1 MNKRGPWLECDMT
14 KQILFVDDEL
24 KILQGLERQLNTRF
38 NIQTAQDPQEG
49 LRTVRQ
55 NGPFAVVVADFRMP
69 GMNGI
74 QFLAEVKHVNPDSV
88 RVMLTGQADLNTA
101 ISAVNE
107 GSIFRF
113 LTKPC
118 PTEVLTAA
126 LDSAVEQ
133 HRLITS
139 ERELLE
145 KTLHGSI
152 KVLTEVLSLVSPGAF
167 SRACLVRGYATHM
180 ATRLKLRSVW
190 EFELAGMLCQLG
202 YITVPQQV
210 LDKVAA
216 RQQLSPDEQTV
227 FSSHPAVAERLLENI
242 PRLETVARMIRN
254 QDSPPQLEERLEAL
268 FEHGDVVAV
277 GTAILRTA
285 LEFDRLGSTGK
296 PRRDALEQMRQAGL
310 FNSRLL
316 EALETA
322 EVGAVERRM
331 TMLRVNE
338 LNTTMIA
345 NQDICTNKG
354 VLLLPKGE
362 GLTTPMI
369 ERLLGF
375 AKTVGIP
382 QPISVLIPQ
391 SSHTA

>member
-1 MNKRGPWLECDMT
+1 MT
-14 KQILFVDDEL
+14 QQILFVDDEP
-24 KILQGLERQLNTRF
+24 KILQALERQLNTRF
-38 NIQTAQDPQEG
+38 HMQTVQDPEGG

-74 QFLAEVKHVNPDSV
+74 QFLAQVKHLSPDTV
-88 RVMLTGQADLNTA
+88 RVMLTGQGDLNTA
-101 ISAVNE
+101 IAAVNE

-133 HRLITS
+133 HRLITA
-139 ERELLE
+139 ERELTE
-145 KTLHGSI
+145 KTLRGSI

-167 SRACLVRGYATHM
+167 SHACLVRKYATHM

-190 EFELAGMLCQLG
+190 EFELAAMLCQLG

-210 LDKVAA
+210 LDKVAT
-216 RQQLSPDEQTV
+216 RQKLSPDEQAV

-254 QDSPPQLEERLEAL
+254 QDSPPRLEERTAAL
-268 FEHGDVVAV
+268 FEHGDVVAL

-285 LEFDRLGSTGK
+285 LEFERLGSTGR

-322 EVGAVERRM
+322 EIGTVERRVR
-331 TMLRVNE
+331 MLRVNE
-338 LNTTMIA
+338 LNTTMVA

-354 VLLLPKGE
+354 VLLLPQGE
-362 GLTTPMI
+362 GLTMPMI
-369 ERLLGF
+369 ERLRGF
-375 AKTVGIP
+375 ARTVGIP
-382 QPISVLIPQ
+382 QPISVLIPC
-391 SSHTA
+391 SSSTPSV

>member
-1 MNKRGPWLECDMT
+1 MT
-14 KQILFVDDEL
+14 PQILFVDDEP
-24 KILQGLERQLNTRF
+24 KILQALERQLNNNF
-38 NIQTAQDPQEG
+38 HMQTAQGPEQG
-49 LRTVRQ
+49 LEIVRQ
-55 NGPFAVVVADFRMP
+55 KGPFAVVVSDFRMP

-74 QFLAEVKHVNPDSV
+74 QFLAEVKRANPDTV
-88 RVMLTGQADLNTA
+88 RVMLTGQGDLNTA
-101 ISAVNE
+101 IAAVNE

-118 PTEVLTAA
+118 PTEILTAA

-167 SRACLVRGYATHM
+167 SHACLVRRYATHM
-180 ATRLKLRSVW
+180 ATRLRLRSVW
-190 EFELAGMLCQLG
+190 EFGLAAMLCQLG
-202 YITVPQQV
+202 YITVPEQV

-216 RQQLSPDEQTV
+216 GQTLSPDEKAV
-227 FSSHPAVAERLLENI
+227 FSAHPAVAERLLENI

-254 QDSPPQLEERLEAL
+254 QDSPPRLEERKETL

-285 LEFDRLGSTGK
+285 LEFERLGSTGK
-296 PRRDALEQMRQAGL
+296 HRREALELMRQAGL

-322 EVGAVERRM
+322 EIGAVERRAL
-331 TMLRVNE
+331 MLRVNE
-338 LNTTMIA
+338 LNTTMVA

-362 GLTTPMI
+362 GLTMPMI
-369 ERLLGF
+369 ERLRGF
-375 AKTVGIP
+375 ARTVGIP
-382 QPISVLIPQ
+382 QPISVLIPH
-391 SSHTA
+391 SSGTPPV

>member
-1 MNKRGPWLECDMT
+1 MN
-14 KQILFVDDEL
+14 
-24 KILQGLERQLNTRF
+24 
-38 NIQTAQDPQEG
+38 
-49 LRTVRQ
+49 
-55 NGPFAVVVADFRMP
+55 
-69 GMNGI
+69 
-74 QFLAEVKHVNPDSV
+74 
-88 RVMLTGQADLNTA
+88 
-101 ISAVNE
+101 
-107 GSIFRF
+107 
-113 LTKPC
+113 
-118 PTEVLTAA
+118 
-126 LDSAVEQ
+126 
-133 HRLITS
+133 
-139 ERELLE
+139 
-145 KTLHGSI
+145 
-152 KVLTEVLSLVSPGAF
+152 
-167 SRACLVRGYATHM
+167 
-180 ATRLKLRSVW
+180 LRSVW

-216 RQQLSPDEQTV
+216 SQKLSPDEQAV

-254 QDSPPQLEERLEAL
+254 QDSPPQPEERTEAL

-296 PRRDALEQMRQAGL
+296 LRQDALEQMGQAGL
-310 FNSRLL
+310 FNPRLL
-316 EALETA
+316 AALETA
-322 EVGAVERRM
+322 DVAAVERKVA
-331 TMLRVNE
+331 MLKVNE
-338 LNTTMIA
+338 LDTTMIA

-382 QPISVLIPQ
+382 QPISMLIPQ
-391 SSHTA
+391 SPPTL

>member
-1 MNKRGPWLECDMT
+1 MIPR
-14 KQILFVDDEL
+14 ILFVDDEP
-24 KILQGLERQLNTRF
+24 KILQALERQLSTKF
-38 NIQTAQDPQEG
+38 QVQTAQDPEEG

-55 NGPFAVVVADFRMP
+55 GEPFAVVVSDFRMP

-74 QFLAEVKHVNPDSV
+74 QFLAEVKHANPDTV

-118 PTEVLTAA
+118 PTQVLTAA

-145 KTLHGSI
+145 KTLRGSI
-152 KVLTEVLSLVSPGAF
+152 KVLTEVLSLVSPAAF
-167 SRACLVRGYATHM
+167 SHACLLRRYATHI
-180 ATRLKLRSVW
+180 ADRLKLRSVW
-190 EFELAGMLCQLG
+190 EFELAAMLCQLG

-216 RQQLSPDEQTV
+216 HQRLSPDEQAV

-254 QDSPPQLEERLEAL
+254 QDSPPRLEERTKAL
-268 FEHGDVVAV
+268 FEHGDVVDL

-285 LEFDRLGSTGK
+285 LEFDRLGTAGK
-296 PRRDALEQMRQAGL
+296 TRRAALDEMRMAGW

-322 EVGAVERRM
+322 EIGAVEHRALL
-331 TMLRVNE
+331 LRVHE
-338 LNTTMIA
+338 LNTTMVA
-345 NQDICTNKG
+345 NQDICTNTG
-354 VLLLPKGE
+354 ILLLPKGE
-362 GLTTPMI
+362 GLTMPMI
-369 ERLLGF
+369 ERLRGF
-375 AKTVGIP
+375 ARTVGIP
-382 QPISVLIPQ
+382 QPVSVLLPDLPR
-391 SSHTA
+391 TP

>member
-1 MNKRGPWLECDMT
+1 MT
-14 KQILFVDDEL
+14 QQILFVDDEP
-24 KILQGLERQLNTRF
+24 KILQALERQLNTKF
-38 NIQTAQDPQEG
+38 HMQTAQGPEQG
-49 LRTVRQ
+49 LDSVRK
-55 NGPFAVVVADFRMP
+55 NGPFAVVVSDFRMP

-74 QFLAEVKHVNPDSV
+74 QFLTEVKHANPDTI

-126 LDSAVEQ
+126 LDSAIEQ

-145 KTLHGSI
+145 KTLRGSI

-167 SRACLVRGYATHM
+167 SHACLIRRYATHM
-180 ATRLKLRSVW
+180 ATRLQLRSVW
-190 EFELAGMLCQLG
+190 EFELAAMLCQLG

-210 LDKVAA
+210 LDKVADH
-216 RQQLSPDEQTV
+216 QTLSPDEQAV

-242 PRLETVARMIRN
+242 PRLETVGRMIRN
-254 QDSPPQLEERLEAL
+254 QASPPPLEERTAAL
-268 FEHGDVVAV
+268 FEHGDVIAV

-285 LEFDRLGSTGK
+285 VEFDRLASTGK
-296 PRRDALEQMRQAGL
+296 PRREALEHMRQAGL
-310 FNSRLL
+310 FNTRLL
-316 EALETA
+316 EVLETA
-322 EVGAVERRM
+322 EIGAVEREVRM
-331 TMLRVNE
+331 LKVNE
-338 LNTTMIA
+338 LNTTMVA
-345 NQDICTNKG
+345 NQDICTDKG

-362 GLTTPMI
+362 GLTMPMI
-369 ERLLGF
+369 ERLSGF
-375 AKTVGIP
+375 ARTVGIP
-382 QPISVLIPQ
+382 QPISVLIPHAA
-391 SSHTA
+391 ST

>member
-1 MNKRGPWLECDMT
+1 MT
-14 KQILFVDDEL
+14 QQILFVDDEP
-24 KILQGLERQLNTRF
+24 KILQAIERQLCTRF
-38 NIQTAQDPQEG
+38 HMQTAQDPEEG

-55 NGPFAVVVADFRMP
+55 NGPFAVVVSDFRMP

-74 QFLAEVKHVNPDSV
+74 QFLTEVKHANPDTV

-101 ISAVNE
+101 IAAVNE

-126 LDSAVEQ
+126 LECALEQ

-167 SRACLVRGYATHM
+167 SHSCLVRKYATHM

-190 EFELAGMLCQLG
+190 EFELAAMLCQLG

-210 LDKVAA
+210 LDKVAT
-216 RQQLSPDEQTV
+216 RQKLSPDEQAV
-227 FSSHPAVAERLLENI
+227 FSAHPAVAERLLENI

-254 QDSPPQLEERLEAL
+254 QDSPPRLEERTAAL
-268 FEHGDVVAV
+268 FEGGDVVAL

-285 LEFDRLGSTGK
+285 LEFERLGSTGR
-296 PRRDALEQMRQAGL
+296 PRREAIEQMRQAGL
-310 FNSRLL
+310 FNSRLV

-322 EVGAVERRM
+322 EIGAVERRAR
-331 TMLRVNE
+331 MLRVNE
-338 LNTTMIA
+338 LNTTMVA
-345 NQDICTNKG
+345 NQDICTDRG

-362 GLTTPMI
+362 GLTMPMI
-369 ERLLGF
+369 ERLRGF
-375 AKTVGIP
+375 ARTVGIP
-382 QPISVLIPQ
+382 QPISVLIPY
-391 SSHTA
+391 SSNTPSV